1 MTKRTRPLRKL
12 LLAGAVATMMTVAA
26 CASNPAGPNGSAA
39 TNGGESPHPSHDT
52 SSAAPALPLR
62 AGERFVNLTM
72 PEPYTPAAPNGGT
85 DEYRCVIID
94 PHLTRPTFLSGTQ
107 FQPQNTP
114 MVHHAIV
121 FAVPPENAAA
131 AHAKDAATPG
141 QGWTCFGN
149 DGIEGQQPSAWV
161 DTWAPGATE
170 TLLQQDVGYQLQ
182 PGSLLVLQ
190 IHYNLLATG
199 AGPTDQSS
207 VRLRLTDGTPATKPL
222 VTWQLPAPTELPCA
236 AGESGPLCD
245 RAAAIADVTQR
256 FGAETGGMEDGL
268 ISVCGGGT
276 PAPGN
281 TQHCDV
287 PVTQP
292 MTVYAAFGHMHLLG
306 RSIKMELNPDTANAQ
321 TLLDVPNFDFDHQRL
336 QPMPSPVDVNPGD
349 TVRVTCTHDATLR
362 QQLPQLSKLP
372 PRYVVW
378 GDGTTDEMCLGL
390 LTATVR

>member
-1 MTKRTRPLRKL
+1 MTKRARPLRKL
-12 LLAGAVATMMTVAA
+12 LLAGAVATTMTVAG
-26 CASNPAGPNGSAA
+26 CASNPAGSNGSAA
-39 TNGGESPHPSHDT
+39 TSGGSPHTSHDT

-72 PEPYTPAAPNGGT
+72 PEPYTPTAPQGGT
-85 DEYRCVIID
+85 DEYRCVILD
-94 PHLTRPTFLSGTQ
+94 PHLTTPTFLSGSQ

-149 DGIEGQQPSAWV
+149 DGIEGEQPSAWV

-199 AGPTDQSS
+199 AGATDQSS

-222 VTWQLPAPTELPCA
+222 VTVPLSAPTELPCA

-256 FGAETGGMEDGL
+256 FGAEVGGDG
-268 ISVCGGGT
+268 
-276 PAPGN
+276 
-281 TQHCDV
+281 
-287 PVTQP
+287 
-292 MTVYAAFGHMHLLG
+292 G
-306 RSIKMELNPDTANAQ
+306 RTD
-321 TLLDVPNFDFDHQRL
+321 QRL
-336 QPMPSPVDVNPGD
+336 QRRHPGAGQHPALRCPGTGTPHGVRGVRTHAPARTVDQGGTQPRHRRRRKPCSTSRISTSTTNGCSRCPPPSTSTRETPCGSPAP
-349 TVRVTCTHDATLR
+349 TT
-362 QQLPQLSKLP
+362 P
-372 PRYVVW
+372 PCANNCRN
-378 GDGTTDEMCLGL
+378 
-390 LTATVR
+390 